1 MSEDNTIP
9 PEDDGVLDAQDTLE
23 SDDLEYD
30 PLDAGIAPPEH
41 WSPAEFFGNT
51 AEEAHRGESLDQLLS
66 EEEPDIDP
74 DAPDVEEEDDELR
87 GLDNELED
95 LDEELEGG

>member
-1 MSEDNTIP
+1 MSENNVIP

-51 AEEAHRGESLDQLLS
+51 AEEARRGESLDQLLA

-74 DAPDVEEEDDELR
+74 DAPEEDDEDDELK
-87 GLDNELED
+87 GLDNELEV
-95 LDEELEGG
+95 LDEGLEDM

>member
-1 MSEDNTIP
+1 MSEDNVVP

-51 AEEAHRGESLDQLLS
+51 AEEARRGESLDQLLS

-74 DAPDVEEEDDELR
+74 DAPEEDEEDDELK
-87 GLDNELED
+87 GLDNELEV
-95 LDEELEGG
+95 LDEGLEDM